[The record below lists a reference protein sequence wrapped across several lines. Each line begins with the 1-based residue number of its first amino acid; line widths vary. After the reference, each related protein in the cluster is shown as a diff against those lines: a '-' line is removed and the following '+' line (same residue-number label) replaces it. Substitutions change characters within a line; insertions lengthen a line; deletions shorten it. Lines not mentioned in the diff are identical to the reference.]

1 MRAIV
6 VSRFGGPE
14 VLEERDVEAP
24 KAGPGEL
31 LVRVVAS
38 ATNPVE
44 AKVRQDGRWAGLE
57 PPFVTGYDASGV
69 VEQVGPGVSGFQAG
83 DEVFYSPEL
92 HGNRWGTHAELNAVP
107 AAIVAKKPA
116 TLSHEEAAAI
126 PLAGGTAWE
135 AVVRRLR
142 PIPGETLLVHGG
154 AGGVGSFAVQFA
166 KACGARVLATASSQN
181 LATLRELGADVA
193 IDYRAED
200 VAQRALAET
209 GGRGVDAVMSCVG
222 GATVLQSLSC
232 LRPFGRIATI
242 LGVDGDL
249 MPLYRHNQ
257 TLHGVFLTRERARLE
272 EMTPLFERGQARVLL
287 GEVLPMSDVRRAH
300 ERLDSGHGR
309 GKLVLRVGG

>member
-24 KAGPGEL
+24 QAGPGEL

-44 AKVRQDGRWAGLE
+44 AKVRQDGSWARLE

-69 VEQVGPGVSGFQAG
+69 VEQVGPGVRGFQAG

-92 HGNRWGTHAELNAVP
+92 HGNQWGTHAELNAVP
-107 AAIVAKKPA
+107 ATIVAKKPA
-116 TLSHEEAAAI
+116 NLSHEEAAAI

-142 PIPGETLLVHGG
+142 LIPGETLLVHGG

-200 VAQRALAET
+200 VSQRALAET

-222 GATVLQSLSC
+222 GDTVLQSLSC

-249 MPLYRHNQ
+249 MPLYRNNQ
-257 TLHGVFLTRERARLE
+257 TLYGVFLTRERARLE

-287 GEVLPMSDVRRAH
+287 GEVLPLSDVRRAH

-309 GKLVLRVGG
+309 GKIVLRVGG